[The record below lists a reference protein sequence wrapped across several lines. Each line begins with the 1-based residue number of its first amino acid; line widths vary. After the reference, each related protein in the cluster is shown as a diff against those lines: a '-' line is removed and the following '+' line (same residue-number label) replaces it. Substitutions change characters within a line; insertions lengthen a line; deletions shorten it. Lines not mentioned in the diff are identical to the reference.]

1 MRQAFDLLLNA
12 RFVPPLPWA
21 AAVARVRAETGLDIS
36 MAHARAGFGRGHLL
50 DIVLYVSG
58 CKQAGERDA
67 EAEDFIA
74 LLLGEE
80 MFNHWLGEVST
91 VPATRRGPLTVINSN
106 SEEQNALPVQL
117 LPETVRA
124 AIVGLRAG
132 LPPLPCANAVVDDWV
147 AFELE
152 PSPAADF
159 PAQHDLV
166 FCSTRVP
173 ELKKSFLRG
182 LSFYSG
188 RFTTSGALFVYLKYD
203 SSQVSAEARL
213 AERARFEA
221 AVVAALRP
229 EQGVLVGVGL
239 GVRYGYLDL
248 AIIDPDCV
256 SSQLIPALRAEHISR
271 RAWFLFCDSYLEL
284 ESIGVY
290 PDSPRPLSVW
300 EDVTLADTPGLAI
313 L

>member
-1 MRQAFDLLLNA
+1 MRKAFESLRDA
-12 RFVPPLPWA
+12 EFAAALPWP
-21 AAVARVRAETGLDIS
+21 AAVERIRHQTGRDFS

-50 DIVLYVSG
+50 DIVLYLPG
-58 CKQAGERDA
+58 CTHAGDCDV
-67 EAEDFIA
+67 EAEDFIV

-80 MFNHWLGEVST
+80 IFNHWLGEVTT

-106 SEEQNALPVQL
+106 SEEQNALPIQL
-117 LPETVRA
+117 LPESIRA
-124 AIVGLRAG
+124 AISGLRAG
-132 LPPLPCANAVVDDWV
+132 LPPLPCASSDSDDWV

-152 PSPAADF
+152 PKPASDF
-159 PAQHDLV
+159 AAQNDLV

-173 ELKKSFLRG
+173 ELKKCFLRG
-182 LSFYSG
+182 LSFFSG

-203 SSQVSAEARL
+203 SDQVSAEARL

-221 AVVAALRP
+221 AILAALRP

-248 AIIDPDCV
+248 AIVDPDCV
-256 SSQLIPALRAEHISR
+256 SSQVIPALRAADISR
-271 RAWFLFCDSYLEL
+271 RSWFLFCDSYLEL

-300 EDVTLADTPGLAI
+300 EDVTSADTPGLAI
-313 L
+313 